1 MKEKLLKKGSI
12 LIVTTALV
20 GSQLTTFSP
29 AIAQATKGNEIK
41 TTYKMEI
48 PKVLKEI
55 KPSLQRVLAVSP
67 RATEVPVD
75 VSTPSELEQAL
86 SSESSINVI
95 RLKNDITLLKDLKFN
110 KSVRIEG
117 NGFKLSFSGKKLL
130 MSGTARIDLQDVS
143 LFNGSSNP
151 MFDNGESSAT
161 PTINILGDVISSGYL
176 FNSSS
181 GGTLT
186 IAGKNNSLSG
196 SESSMIANVN
206 EFKVEDNAQ
215 IKKME
220 AVKSAVKVA
229 SSGTISIGKNA
240 EMNIRSNEAYAFEAS
255 ESTLSIGQGAT
266 MNASSLYGAI
276 SVNALQIENDAKL
289 DLSSGNS
296 SSSGAGVQSVS
307 GIKSGDNV
315 TLKVRGAGTG
325 IKTTST
331 SSVVDFGQNNAVD
344 IQSSSDSG
352 INSKGLTVGKG
363 SDLKVNA
370 LKDAVKVDASGVNIG
385 EISNQPVEAKEKN
398 KVEIVSGN
406 GSAIN
411 STGNISLGDNT
422 EYNISGSKSA
432 ILAGG
437 SFSSNVITNLGSH
450 SDFKIKSDTD
460 MGINTGTLNVGKET
474 INRITAKTTGINLGK
489 KGNGLNTNAAVKIYI
504 HAANGIISGKNLT
517 FNKNNIL
524 DINTLA
530 GNGINTTDSSKISF
544 ANNSLVKIQAKQG
557 IYQAGPAANL
567 GFETGS
573 SLQIY
578 NTEQHGVSTEGSIN
592 FAKNT
597 SANIRAAQVGAFS
610 AVKASGIV
618 RFDSGS
624 KIVAQTLSNLS
635 TSVFD
640 LSGRIN
646 SQLEIINPSL
656 LDIKQG
662 NHFEP
667 GKGRLIKGYSST
679 VTKTRLILD
688 SIKDLHSWDRG
699 QAWGTAP
706 SGSWKDVTST
716 TLFVDKVGDIRYDY
730 FGGPTTGQNSTGFD
744 IFDYSRLST
753 RTSNSNM
760 IETKINE
767 LTTTSTVLTGTA
779 EPGADVEIKVGD
791 KVIGTGTADASGNY
805 RINIPVQKE
814 GTEVTAQAYLG
825 SDKSNI
831 AKTVVKG
838 HSEGSITPN
847 EYEITQDNITGS
859 YTGDVVKGQLYV
871 NGKYVSTGGTFKN
884 GKFMYYVKAGSI
896 KAGDKVEII
905 ALDKNGKQLDRKPV
919 QVKSA
924 TKGNITPNNYTIG
937 QTNITGSYTGSV
949 VKGQLYVNGKY
960 VSTGGTFKD
969 GKFMYY
975 VKAGSIKAGDKV
987 EIIALDKAGKQLDR
1001 KPVQVINDLQGNI
1014 TPNDYTIGQTNITG
1028 SYTGDVVKGQLYVNG
1043 KYVSTGGTFSG
1054 GQFTY
1059 YVKAGSIKT
1068 SDKVEIIAL
1077 DKNGKE
1083 LDRKLVQVKAISKGS
1098 ITPNEYVLGQTNI
1111 TGSYSG
1117 DIVQGQLYINGKYV
1131 STGGAFKNG
1140 KFTYYVKA
1148 GSIKAGDKVEI
1159 VALDKN
1165 GKELDRK
1172 PVQVMAA
1179 TKGSITPDDY
1189 VLGQANITGSYSGD
1203 IAQGQLYING
1213 KYVSTGGAFKNGK
1226 FTYYVKANS
1235 IKDGDKIEIVALD
1248 KNGKQLDRKPV
1259 SLQVS
1264 KGSITPTIYT
1274 LGSGV
1279 IEGHYTGDVAK
1290 AELKID
1296 GKHVSW
1302 GGEFSNGKFKYY
1314 VKSSLIKKGQDV
1326 KLIALNNRDKVLD
1339 TKKVEVKEVAV
1350 AGKFT
1355 SATYKFGDEVIKG
1368 TYTGDMAIARVYV
1381 NGVPK
1386 NWGGEFNVGAFSY
1399 YLGSNKIKKGDKV
1412 TIEGYST
1419 DKQKLDTRDVQLIQ

>member
-1 MKEKLLKKGSI
+1 M
-12 LIVTTALV
+12 T
-20 GSQLTTFSP
+20 
-29 AIAQATKGNEIK
+29 
-41 TTYKMEI
+41 
-48 PKVLKEI
+48 
-55 KPSLQRVLAVSP
+55 
-67 RATEVPVD
+67 
-75 VSTPSELEQAL
+75 
-86 SSESSINVI
+86 
-95 RLKNDITLLKDLKFN
+95 
-110 KSVRIEG
+110 
-117 NGFKLSFSGKKLL
+117 
-130 MSGTARIDLQDVS
+130 SGTARVDLQDVS

-151 MFDNGESSAT
+151 MFDNGDSSAT
-161 PTINILGDVISSGYL
+161 PTLNILGDVISSGYL
-176 FNSSS
+176 FNSSA

-186 IAGKNNSLSG
+186 IAGKNNTLSG

-255 ESTLSIGQGAT
+255 GSTLSIGQGAT
-266 MNASSLYGAI
+266 INANSLYGAI
-276 SVNALQIENDAKL
+276 SVNALQIANDAKL

-307 GIKSGDNV
+307 GIKSGNNV
-315 TLKVRGAGTG
+315 TLKVKGAGTG
-325 IKTTST
+325 IKTTGT
-331 SSVVDFGQNNAVD
+331 SSVVDFGQNNTID

-363 SDLKVNA
+363 SDFKVNA
-370 LKDAVKVDASGVNIG
+370 LKDAIIADTTGVNIG
-385 EISNQPVEAKEKN
+385 EVSNQPIEVKEKN
-398 KVEIVSGN
+398 KVEINSGN

-411 STGNISLGDNT
+411 SKGNISLGDNT

-432 ILAGG
+432 VLAGG
-437 SFSSNVITNLGSH
+437 SYSSSDVITNLGSY
-450 SDFKIKSDTD
+450 SEFKIKSDTD
-460 MGINTGTLNVGKET
+460 MGINTGTLNIGKAT
-474 INRITAKTTGINLGK
+474 TNYITAKTTGINLGK
-489 KGNGLNTNAAVKIYI
+489 KGNGLNANEAVEIHV

-517 FNKNNIL
+517 FSQNNIL
-524 DINTLA
+524 DINSLA
-530 GNGINTTDSSKISF
+530 GNGINTTDASKISF
-544 ANNSLVKIQAKQG
+544 AKDSLVKIQAKQG
-557 IYQAGPAANL
+557 IYQVGPASNL

-578 NTEQHGVSTEGSIN
+578 NTEQHGIYTDGSVN

-624 KIVAQTLSNLS
+624 KIVAQTLSNQS

-646 SQLEIINPSL
+646 SQLEFINPSL

-688 SIKDLHSWDRG
+688 SVKELHSWDRG

-716 TLFVDKVGDIRYDY
+716 TLFVDRVGDIRYDY

-767 LTTTSTVLTGTA
+767 LTTTSTVVTGTA
-779 EPGADVEIKVGD
+779 EPGADIEIKVGD

-814 GTEVTAQAYLG
+814 GTEVTAQAFLG
-825 SDKSNI
+825 SDKSNV
-831 AKTVVKG
+831 AKTIVKG
-838 HSEGSITPN
+838 HSKGSITPN
-847 EYEITQDNITGS
+847 EYETTQDNITGS

-884 GKFMYYVKAGSI
+884 GKFTYYVKAGTI

-924 TKGNITPNNYTIG
+924 TKGSITPNQY
-937 QTNITGSYTGSV
+937 
-949 VKGQLYVNGKY
+949 
-960 VSTGGTFKD
+960 
-969 GKFMYY
+969 
-975 VKAGSIKAGDKV
+975 A
-987 EIIALDKAGKQLDR
+987 
-1001 KPVQVINDLQGNI
+1001 
-1014 TPNDYTIGQTNITG
+1014 IGQTNITG

-1043 KYVSTGGTFSG
+1043 KYVSTGGTFKNGKFTYYVKAGTIKAGDKVEIIALDKDGKQLDRKPVQLMNDLQGSITPDGYTIGQTNITGSYAGDVVKGQLYVNGKYVSTGGTFSG
-1054 GQFTY
+1054 GKFTY
-1059 YVKAGSIKT
+1059 YVKAGSIKPG
-1068 SDKVEIIAL
+1068 DKVEIVAL
-1077 DKNGKE
+1077 DKNGKQ
-1083 LDRKLVQVKAISKGS
+1083 LDRKPVQVKAASKGS

-1117 DIVQGQLYINGKYV
+1117 DIVQGQLYVNGKYV
-1131 STGGAFKNG
+1131 STGGTFKDG

-1159 VALDKN
+1159 VALDKD
-1165 GKELDRK
+1165 GKQLDRK

-1189 VLGQANITGSYSGD
+1189 VLGQANITGSYTGD

-1213 KYVSTGGAFKNGK
+1213 KYVSTGGAFKDGK
-1226 FTYYVKANS
+1226 FTYYVKTNS

-1248 KNGKQLDRKPV
+1248 KNGKQLDRKPI

-1264 KGSITPTIYT
+1264 KGSITPSTYT
-1274 LGSGV
+1274 LGSDA

-1326 KLIALNNRDKVLD
+1326 KLIALNSRDKVLD

-1368 TYTGDMAIARVYV
+1368 TYTGDMVIARVYV

-1386 NWGGEFNVGAFSY
+1386 SWGGEFNVGAFSY

-1412 TIEGYST
+1412 TIEGYSA